1 MDGNGRSIKD
11 NSCFLFF
18 FTSVMVDTG
27 KTLEEILAWS
37 T

>member
-1 MDGNGRSIKD
+1 MGMEEVLKITLVF
-11 NSCFLFF
+11 CFF